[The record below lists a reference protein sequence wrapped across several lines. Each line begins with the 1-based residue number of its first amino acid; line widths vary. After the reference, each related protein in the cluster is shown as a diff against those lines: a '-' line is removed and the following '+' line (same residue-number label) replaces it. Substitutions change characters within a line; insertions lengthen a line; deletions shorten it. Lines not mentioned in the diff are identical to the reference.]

1 MRRTRYAFLVAFL
14 LTAITAFGRQLPNID
29 KLGESGPSPSKA
41 AELAQKTQSFSKQG
55 LPASGEPRLGVP
67 TFVWGTQALTVLN
80 GAPFKPNPNTTPGS
94 AEGAARGY
102 LGNVASLY
110 NLGGNDVSSAPLTFI
125 HDLGSG
131 PVIVKLHQT
140 IDGIDI
146 FREEINVVMNRKLD
160 LVAISG
166 YISSQSTP
174 PAKGSL
180 SFNFSETNAAAG
192 AVADATLAN
201 IGASALV
208 FTGSH
213 DGYDYYT
220 LPASSG
226 VSLSAPLR
234 VKKVYFHLPE
244 GLEPGYYVEVIGQSA
259 SSSSSEARIDT
270 GVDSDGYSYVI
281 SAVDGSILFRNNLMS
296 DATGKPGNEANLAPG
311 GFTYRVWADPS
322 TGIPYDTP
330 GGNAIHPK
338 SATTPDG
345 VQFPFLSLQ
354 NVQLPNYPFS
364 QNDPWLAPGATQTTG
379 NNVEAFV
386 NLVNAAG
393 NVDNGFGPA
402 AEPPADPAT
411 GDHHAFTTAVDTFS
425 FNHQPDVD
433 AYSANARQGSITQL
447 FYNINFLHDWYY
459 DSGFNEVSLNA
470 QTNNFGRGG
479 TGNDS
484 ILGQSGD
491 TSSFSNANML
501 TPPDGGRPRMRMYN
515 FPNLANMLDVQAPA
529 AIVSK
534 TNIGIAQSGVR
545 NFDINTNVVIATF
558 SNSPTAC
565 FITNAAALAG
575 NIGMFDFGTSGTGL
589 DGTGCSFSTRITR
602 IHASG
607 ALAALMVYTSASPA
621 AVANIT
627 GLVTTHTKPI
637 AVISFNAAAPIKTQ
651 LGAAATVTARL
662 LRVADR
668 DGSLDQQIVFHEWGH
683 YLSNRL
689 IGNGNG
695 LNANYAGGM
704 GEGWGD
710 FNAMMLTVREDD
722 TATASNSNWNGTY
735 ALATY
740 ATSGVPFNATANQG
754 YYFGI
759 RRYPYSTDM
768 TKNPLTFHHIQNGIA
783 LPVGPP
789 VAFGNTGSN
798 NAEVH
803 NTGEVWTTMMWE
815 CYAALLRDTLG
826 PTPRL
831 DFTTAQTRMKKY
843 LVASLKITPITPT
856 MLETRDAVL
865 AAAYATD
872 LTDFQEFY
880 AAFAKR
886 GAGLGAISPDRF
898 SSTNATVTESFATGG
913 DLSFVS
919 ATLDDTNGSCDND
932 NIFDSNE
939 GGKLT
944 VTLRNTG
951 GIPLS
956 ATTGTVSTTNPNVTI
971 LNGGALTFGPSDPY
985 GLTSATVGVTMTG
998 AAGIQTVDLN
1008 LSFNDPNLLVA
1019 GPRNATPY
1027 VAANFNVIPAS
1038 TATDTVEAPATQWT
1052 TSGTPISTIPGLP
1065 WSRRQQPSS
1074 ISHFWFAP
1082 DGYYG
1087 SDQYLISPVMT
1098 VDGSGSVNLQFDHSF
1113 GFEFDGGGN
1122 YDGGVVEY
1130 SVNGGAFADMGTAG
1144 GLPNYNGN
1152 LVTYTGNVNPL
1163 AGRPGFVQSSGT
1175 IHTSF
1180 TKAVAPGSTVQ
1191 IRFRAAS
1198 DSSVG
1203 VTGWTVDNI
1212 AFTGVV
1218 ETPFGTVVADPG
1230 CTAATATA
1238 LSPSANPSAAGTS
1251 LTLTAT
1257 VSSLRGAPNSGTV
1270 TFYDGA
1276 SSLGSNPVAAGV
1288 ATFSTSSLA
1297 IGPHS
1302 LTATFSGIPGW
1313 AGSTSPVLNETISK
1327 TTTTT
1332 VVTSSV
1338 NPVATSTPVTYFATV
1353 TAATGV
1359 TPTGTVTF
1367 YDGVTLLTNAALN
1380 GSGVGTYSTVY
1391 NGAQGGNHNI
1401 TAVYG
1406 GNAVANGSTSPIFV
1420 ENVNPPAFNFA
1431 PAAYWQLENAGPVTL
1446 TIVRTGGNSS
1456 GSGSVSFTTTPGTA
1470 VAGVRYTTTTTTV
1483 NFAGGETSKT
1493 VNVPLINTSAIEG
1506 IQTFTAT
1513 LSSPLNGIL
1522 GATINATVNIVDD
1535 DTVNSDFSSPSDGKR
1550 DFLWRNQTTGA
1561 NRVWEMNGS
1570 TITGAT
1576 SLASNPSPATLVGSG
1591 DFDGDGHADLLFRDS
1606 TNYTM
1611 TVWYMNG
1618 TAGPTSTATMPS
1630 SPDPNWLPVA
1640 IGDLNGDG
1648 FADLVWRHSTTGV
1661 ANIWLLRDRTILSV
1675 VGLPTVPDQNWKV
1688 IGIGDFN
1695 RDHKNDLVWRNSA
1708 TLDVAVWLMNG
1719 TAFTTAAFLPKVGF
1733 PWQLVGVGDL
1743 NADGDADMIWQTT
1756 TTRQIAVWQMNQ
1768 TAFGTAFFVNT
1779 AFDSATA
1786 NDPQWAIAGPK

>member
-1 MRRTRYAFLVAFL
+1 MRRTRFAFLVAFL

-29 KLGESGPSPSKA
+29 KLGEHAPSLAKA
-41 AELAQKTQSFSKQG
+41 ADLAQKTQSFSKQG
-55 LPASGEPRLGVP
+55 LPMSSEPRFGVP
-67 TFVWGTQALTVLN
+67 TFLWGGQAQTVLN
-80 GAPFKPNPNTTPGS
+80 GAPFKANPKTTPGS

-110 NLGGNDVSSAPLTFI
+110 NLGTDDVAAAPLSYI

-140 IDGIDI
+140 IDGIDV
-146 FREEINVVMNRKLD
+146 FREEINVVMNQKLD

-166 YISSQSTP
+166 YIASQATP
-174 PAKGSL
+174 PNKGSL
-180 SFNFSETNAAAG
+180 GF
-192 AVADATLAN
+192 TL
-201 IGASALV
+201 GTASAAVNAVTDL
-208 FTGSH
+208 TQANLSALSLISGGSH

-220 LPASSG
+220 VPASSG
-226 VSLSAPLR
+226 VTLVEPVR
-234 VKKVYFHLPE
+234 MKKVYFHMPE
-244 GLEPGYYVEVIGQSA
+244 GLEPAYYIEVIAQNTSIDP
-259 SSSSSEARIDT
+259 SQARIDDHSNLT
-270 GVDSDGYSYVI
+270 DGYSYVI
-281 SAVDGSILFRNNLMS
+281 SAVDGSILFRNNLTA
-296 DATGKPGNEANLAPG
+296 DAAGNKAGNESNLAPG

-330 GGNAIHPK
+330 AGNGVHPK
-338 SATTPDG
+338 ITVAVDG
-345 VQFPFLSLQ
+345 VQYPFVTMQ

-364 QNDPWLAPGATQTTG
+364 QNDPWLAPGATTTNG
-379 NNVEAFV
+379 NNVDAFADLQTPDDFTPV
-386 NLVNAAG
+386 N
-393 NVDNGFGPA
+393 
-402 AEPPADPAT
+402 EPPADPPT
-411 GDHHAFTTAVDTFS
+411 GDHHAFTSAVDS
-425 FNHQPDVD
+425 FIYTHQPDVD
-433 AYSANARQGSITQL
+433 AYSAAARQASITQL

-459 DSGFNEVSLNA
+459 DSGFNEVSRNA

-479 TGNDS
+479 VGSDN
-484 ILGQSGD
+484 IKGQSQD
-491 TSSFSNANML
+491 FQSFSNANML
-501 TPPDGGRPRMRMYN
+501 TPADGGRPRMRMYN
-515 FPNLANMLDVQAPA
+515 FPNLANMLDIQAPA
-529 AIVSK
+529 GIVGK
-534 TNIGIAQSGVR
+534 TNIGIAQSGIR
-545 NFDINTNVVIATF
+545 NYDITTNIVIATF

-627 GLVTTHTKPI
+627 GLVATHTKPI
-637 AVISFNAAAPIKTQ
+637 GVISFNAAAPIKTQ

-710 FNAMMLTVREDD
+710 INAMMLTVREAD
-722 TATASNSNWNGTY
+722 TGTASNSNWNGAY

-754 YYFGI
+754 YYYGI

-768 TKNPLTFHHIQNGIA
+768 TVNPLTFKHIQNGIA
-783 LPVGPP
+783 LPVSPAP
-789 VAFGNTGSN
+789 AFGQTGASN
-798 NAEVH
+798 SEVH
-803 NTGEVWTTMMWE
+803 NTGEVWATMYWE
-815 CYAALLRDTLG
+815 CYAAMLRDTLG

-831 DFTTAQTRMKKY
+831 DFTTSQNRMKNY

-856 MLETRDAVL
+856 MLETRDALL

-872 LTDFQEFY
+872 LTDFQEFS

-886 GAGLGAISPDRF
+886 GAGLNAISPDRF
-898 SSTNATVTESFATGG
+898 SGTNATVTESFTTGG
-913 DLSFVS
+913 DLAFAS
-919 ATLDDTNGSCDND
+919 ATLDDSNGSCDSD
-932 NIFDSNE
+932 GIFDSNE

-944 VTLRNTG
+944 ITLRNTG
-951 GIPLS
+951 SIALS

-998 AAGIQTVDLN
+998 TVALETVPLN
-1008 LSFNDPNLLVA
+1008 LSFNDPALLVA

-1052 TSGTPISTIPGLP
+1052 TSGTPILTIPGLP
-1065 WSRRQQPSS
+1065 WSRQQQPSS
-1074 ISHFWFAP
+1074 ISHVWFAP

-1087 SDQYLISPVMT
+1087 SDQYLVSPVMT

-1113 GFEFDGGGN
+1113 SFEFDGGGN
-1122 YDGGVVEY
+1122 YDGGVVEF
-1130 SVNGGAFADMGTAG
+1130 SVNGGAFTDMGTAG

-1152 LVTYTGNVNPL
+1152 LVVYSGNVNPL
-1163 AGRPGFVQSSGT
+1163 AGRPGFVQNSGGT

-1180 TKAVAPGSTVQ
+1180 TKAIAPGSTVQ
-1191 IRFRAAS
+1191 VRFRAAS

-1230 CTAATATA
+1230 CTALTATA
-1238 LSPSANPSAAGTS
+1238 LTSSANPSPAGTS

-1276 SSLGSNPVAAGV
+1276 SSLGSNLVAAGV
-1288 ATFSTSSLA
+1288 ASVSTSALA

-1327 TTTTT
+1327 TNTTT

-1359 TPTGTVTF
+1359 TPTGNVAF
-1367 YDGVTLLTNAALN
+1367 YDGVTFLTNSALN

-1391 NGAQGGNHNI
+1391 SAAQGGNHNI

-1406 GNAVANGSTSPIFV
+1406 GNAVANSSTSAIFV
-1420 ENVNPPAFNFA
+1420 ESVNPPAFNFA
-1431 PAAYWQLENAGPVTL
+1431 PAAYWQLENAGMVTL
-1446 TIVRTGGNSS
+1446 TVVRTGGNTS
-1456 GSGSVSFTTTPGTA
+1456 GAGSVSFTTTPGTA

-1493 VNVPLINTSAIEG
+1493 VDVPLINTSAIEG

-1513 LSSPLNGIL
+1513 LSAPVNGTL
-1522 GATINATVNIVDD
+1522 GATVNATVNIVDD
-1535 DTVNSDFSSPSDGKR
+1535 DTVNFDFSSPSDGKR

-1561 NRVWEMNGS
+1561 NRVWQMNGS
-1570 TITGAT
+1570 TITSAT
-1576 SLASNPSPATLVGSG
+1576 SLASNPSPATLVGSA

-1606 TNYTM
+1606 TNNTM

-1618 TAGPTSTATMPS
+1618 TAGPTSTASMPS
-1630 SPDPNWLPVA
+1630 SVDPNWVPVA
-1640 IGDLNGDG
+1640 IGDFNGDG
-1648 FADLVWRHSTTGV
+1648 FPDLVWRHSVQGV
-1661 ANIWLLRDRTILSV
+1661 ANIWLMRDRTLLSI

-1688 IGIGDFN
+1688 IGVGDFN

-1719 TAFTTAAFLPKVGF
+1719 TAFTTATFLPKVGY

-1743 NADGDADMIWQTT
+1743 NLDGDADLIWQTT

-1768 TAFGTAFFVNT
+1768 TAMSSAFFVNT
-1779 AFDSATA
+1779 ALDSATA
-1786 NDPQWAIAGPK
+1786 SDPQWAIAGPK

>member
-1 MRRTRYAFLVAFL
+1 MRRTRYAFLLAFI

-41 AELAQKTQSFSKQG
+41 AALAQKTQSFSKQG

-67 TFVWGTQALTVLN
+67 TFIWGSQAMSVLN

-110 NLGGNDVSSAPLTFI
+110 DLAANDVASAPLTFI

-146 FREEINVVMNRKLD
+146 FREEINVVMNQKLD
-160 LVAISG
+160 LVAVSG

-174 PAKGSL
+174 PSKGSL
-180 SFNFSETNAAAG
+180 SFSLAATSAAAQ
-192 AVADATLAN
+192 AVTDVTLAN
-201 IGASALV
+201 IGASSLV
-208 FTGSH
+208 PAGSR

-226 VSLSAPLR
+226 VSLSAPVR

-244 GLEPGYYVEVIGQSA
+244 GLEPAYYIEVIGQNA
-259 SSSSSEARIDT
+259 SSDTSVVRIDT
-270 GVDSDGYSYVI
+270 GVESDGYSYVI

-296 DATGKPGNEANLAPG
+296 DAAGKPGNNANLAPG

-322 TGIPYDTP
+322 SGIPYDTP

-345 VQFPFLSLQ
+345 AQFPFLSLQ

-386 NLVNAAG
+386 NLVNAGA
-393 NVDNGFGPA
+393 NDNGFGPA
-402 AEPPADPAT
+402 QEPPADPAT

-459 DSGFNEVSLNA
+459 DSGFNEVSKNA

-501 TPPDGGRPRMRMYN
+501 TPADGGRPRMRMYN
-515 FPNLANMLDVQAPA
+515 FPNLANMLDIQAPA
-529 AIVSK
+529 AIVAK

-607 ALAALMVYTSASPA
+607 ALAALMVYTSASPT

-627 GLVTTHTKPI
+627 ALVATHTKPI
-637 AVISFNAAAPIKTQ
+637 GVISFNAAAPIKTQ
-651 LGAAATVTARL
+651 LGLAATVTARL

-695 LNANYAGGM
+695 LSANYAGGM

-710 FNAMMLTVREDD
+710 FNAMMLTVRDDD

-740 ATSGVPFNATANQG
+740 ATSGVPFNGTANQG

-768 TKNPLTFHHIQNGIA
+768 TKNPLTFHHIQNGIP

-789 VAFGNTGSN
+789 VAFGASGASN
-798 NAEVH
+798 SEVH
-803 NTGEVWTTMMWE
+803 NTGEVWTTMLWE

-826 PTPRL
+826 PTPRM
-831 DFTTAQTRMKKY
+831 DFATAQTRMKNY
-843 LVASLKITPITPT
+843 LVASLKITAITPT
-856 MLETRDAVL
+856 MLETRDAML

-872 LTDFQEFY
+872 LTDFQEFS

-898 SSTNATVTESFATGG
+898 SATNATVTESFVTGG

-919 ATLDDTNGSCDND
+919 ATLDDSNGSCDND

-951 GIPLS
+951 SIPLTG
-956 ATTGTVSTTNPNVTI
+956 TTATVSTSNPNVTI
-971 LNGGALTFGPSDPY
+971 LNGGNLTFPASDPY

-998 AAGIQTVDLN
+998 TVALETVILTIN
-1008 LSFNDPNLLVA
+1008 YNDPNLLVA
-1019 GPRNATPY
+1019 GPRTATPY

-1052 TSGTPISTIPGLP
+1052 TSGTNLVTIPGLP
-1065 WSRRQQPSS
+1065 WSRQQQPSS
-1074 ISHFWFAP
+1074 ISHVWFAP
-1082 DGYYG
+1082 DAYYG

-1098 VDGSGSVNLQFDHSF
+1098 VDGSGSVNIQFDHSF

-1122 YDGGVVEY
+1122 YDGGVVEF

-1144 GLPNYNGN
+1144 GLPNYNGTL
-1152 LVTYTGNVNPL
+1152 LVYSGNVNPL
-1163 AGRPGFVQSSGT
+1163 AGRPGFVQNSGGT

-1180 TKAVAPGSTVQ
+1180 TKAIAPGSTVQ
-1191 IRFRAAS
+1191 VRFRAAS

-1230 CTAATATA
+1230 CNAPTATA
-1238 LSPSANPSAAGTS
+1238 LSPSANPSPAGTS

-1257 VSSLRGAPNSGTV
+1257 VSSPRGAPNSGTV

-1297 IGPHS
+1297 LGPHS

-1332 VVTSSV
+1332 IVTSSV
-1338 NPVATSTPVTYFATV
+1338 NPVATLTPVTYFATV

-1359 TPTGTVTF
+1359 TPTGSVSF
-1367 YDGVTLLTNAALN
+1367 YDGATLLTNAALN
-1380 GSGVGTYSTVY
+1380 GSGVATYSTVY
-1391 NGAQGGNHNI
+1391 SAAQGGNHNI

-1420 ENVNPPAFNFA
+1420 ENVNPPAFNFS
-1431 PAAYWQLENAGPVTL
+1431 PAAYWKLESAGPVTL
-1446 TIVRTGGNSS
+1446 TVVRTGGNSS
-1456 GSGSVSFTTTPGTA
+1456 GSGSVTVTTTPGTA
-1470 VAGVRYTTTTTTV
+1470 VAGVRYTSIETTV

-1493 VNVPLINTSAIEG
+1493 VDVPLINTSAIEG
-1506 IQTFTAT
+1506 IQDFTAT
-1513 LSSPLNGIL
+1513 LSSPVNGTL
-1522 GATINATVNIVDD
+1522 GGTINATVNIVDD
-1535 DTVNSDFSSPSDGKR
+1535 DTVNSDFSGDGKR
-1550 DFLWRNQTTGA
+1550 DIVWRNATTGDTRVWTMNDTTLVSAANLQNQGAPLSLVGIADFNGDGQADVLWRNTT
-1561 NRVWEMNGS
+1561 
-1570 TITGAT
+1570 
-1576 SLASNPSPATLVGSG
+1576 
-1591 DFDGDGHADLLFRDS
+1591 DQ
-1606 TNYTM
+1606 TM

-1618 TAGPTSTATMPS
+1618 LVQQSTASMPS
-1630 SPDPNWLPVA
+1630 TTDPNWVPVA
-1640 IGDLNGDG
+1640 LGDFNADG
-1648 FADLVWRHSTTGV
+1648 FADIVWRNATSGAASV
-1661 ANIWLLRDRTILSV
+1661 WLMRNNTFLSAAA
-1675 VGLPTVPDQNWKV
+1675 LPTVPDLNWKIV
-1688 IGIGDFN
+1688 GIGDFN
-1695 RDHKNDLVWRNSA
+1695 RDHKNDLVWRNSS
-1708 TLDVAVWLMNG
+1708 TRAVIVWWMNG
-1719 TAFTTAAFLPKVGF
+1719 TSFTTSTALPTVGA
-1733 PWQLVGVGDL
+1733 PWLLVGVGDL
-1743 NADGDADMIWQTT
+1743 NSDGDSDLLWQNT
-1756 TTRQIAVWQMNQ
+1756 TTRGLAVWLLNQ
-1768 TAFGTAFFVNT
+1768 TAFVTSTNLNT
-1779 AFDSATA
+1779 SLDSATA
-1786 NDPQWAIAGPK
+1786 NDPQWSVVAPR